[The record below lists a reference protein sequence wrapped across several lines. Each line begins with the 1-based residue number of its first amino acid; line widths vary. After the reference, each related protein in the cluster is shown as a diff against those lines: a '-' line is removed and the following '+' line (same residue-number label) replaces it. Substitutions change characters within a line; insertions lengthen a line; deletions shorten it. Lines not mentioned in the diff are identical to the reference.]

1 MAFGEKL
8 KETRLALDLSQA
20 ELAEMTGL
28 SERSLYTYEQLGI
41 IPRAGN
47 IRKIA
52 EALGVSAS
60 FLMDEEGSA
69 DNGTA
74 AGGGQIRSGVMG
86 DIEAEFGKKGAREA
100 REVLERAGALLAGGD
115 LDDEAKDVFFQALM
129 EVYLDS
135 KRSAREKYSP
145 AKYRAS
151 RRKKDGDS
159 VQR

>member
-1 MAFGEKL
+1 MTFGEKL

-20 ELAEMTGL
+20 ELAQMTGL

-41 IPRAGN
+41 IPRTGN

-52 EALGVSAS
+52 EALGVSAA
-60 FLMDEEGSA
+60 FLMDGEDSAGS
-69 DNGTA
+69 GTG
-74 AGGGQIRSGVMG
+74 AGSGQTGSGVMG

-100 REVLERAGALLAGGD
+100 RDVLARAGALLAGGD

-135 KRSAREKYSP
+135 KRNAREKYAP

-151 RRKKDGDS
+151 RRKKGEDS